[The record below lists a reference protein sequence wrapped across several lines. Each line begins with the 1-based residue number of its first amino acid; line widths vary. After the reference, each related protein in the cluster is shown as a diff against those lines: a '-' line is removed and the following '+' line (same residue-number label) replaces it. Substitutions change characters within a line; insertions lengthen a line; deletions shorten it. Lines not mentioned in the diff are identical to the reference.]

1 MDFYDDEGYEEN
13 YVNEDENPDNGGED
27 EPDSGEEEE

>member
-13 YVNEDENPDNGGED
+13 YVNEDENPDSGGQD
-27 EPDSGEEEE
+27 EEEQN